1 MLARRREGRALVT
14 LANGHSES
22 PHVKAVFGILGLVVV
37 LAVVASL
44 VKTQLHAV
52 GGGASAQRNAAAAL
66 PPGAA
71 ANPNAATVPDQAR
84 ALQERARAETARA
97 LEQGA
102 ERNRRAE
109 P

>member
-1 MLARRREGRALVT
+1 MKT
-14 LANGHSES
+14 
-22 PHVKAVFGILGLVVV
+22 VFGILGLVVV
-37 LAVVASL
+37 LAVAASL

-52 GGGASAQRNAAAAL
+52 GGGASAQRNAAAGL
-66 PPGAA
+66 PAA
-71 ANPNAATVPDQAR
+71 VVADPNAATVPDQAR

>member
-1 MLARRREGRALVT
+1 M
-14 LANGHSES
+14 
-22 PHVKAVFGILGLVVV
+22 KAVFGILGLVVV
-37 LAVVASL
+37 LAIVASL
-44 VKTQLHAV
+44 AKTQLRAV

-66 PPGAA
+66 PGAIA
-71 ANPNAATVPDQAR
+71 PDPNAATAPQQAR
-84 ALQERARAETARA
+84 ALEDRARAETARA